1 LTKVGTAMLTREI
14 ANSIVKE
21 TALKLKRNINIMNN
35 QGVIM
40 ASCDHTRI
48 DDIHEGALEVLK
60 NGETLKITEGERTK
74 WRGAQPGVNL
84 PIVFQDKIVGVLGI
98 TGNPDDL
105 ADLGEIVKMTTELM
119 IKQEYIYSQ
128 LEWKQRTKDM
138 IIEELLKISPN
149 FDNIERGLNLL
160 NSNLTPPFITLVI
173 QMSERTVP
181 NQTLI
186 SRLENI
192 IGKDH
197 GILGFINV
205 NRILIGFSGITYK
218 ELSRVAEEIVRNF
231 NRFNLKFRIG
241 ISTEFDSLEKFSQS
255 YLDCDLALTIS
266 NPKEVIIYYADI
278 ESKALIFQLNKEVAE
293 RFSKRVLHETLI
305 KYKDTLDCFFNNDFN
320 IQQTAEEL
328 FIHRNTL
335 IYRLNKIVED
345 TGYNPRH
352 FRDSVTLQ
360 LAMWG
365 TEKLMRDS
373 VESTL

>member
-1 LTKVGTAMLTREI
+1 MLTREI

-60 NGETLKITEGERTK
+60 NGETLKITEVERTK

-197 GILGFINV
+197 GILGFIN
-205 NRILIGFSGITYK
+205 ILIGFSGITHK

-231 NRFNLKFRIG
+231 NRFNLNFRIG